1 MSYRV
6 SLSAEAEKTLDRM
19 DRVLEK
25 RCRLRLLE
33 LANDPFEPRLS
44 APLKQRAGVRKSRL
58 GGWRILFTVDRDHK
72 VIHVATIDTRGQVY
86 KRH

>member
-1 MSYRV
+1 VSYRI

-19 DRVLEK
+19 DRVLER

-44 APLKQRAGVRKSRL
+44 APLK
-58 GGWRILFTVDRDHK
+58 
-72 VIHVATIDTRGQVY
+72 
-86 KRH
+86 

>member
-1 MSYRV
+1 MSYRI
-6 SLSAEAEKTLDRM
+6 SLSAETEKTLDRM
-19 DRVLEK
+19 DRVLER